1 MADPKKATAKK
12 KVKRTV
18 PEARVCILAGFN
30 NTIVTITDL
39 EGNTLSWS
47 TSGAAGFK
55 GSKKSTPYAAQRAS
69 EIAVE
74 KAKVYGIEKVKVYLN
89 GVGSGREQA
98 IRGLHLSGLDV
109 LSIVDRTPS
118 QHGGCRKKNPRKV

>member
-1 MADPKKATAKK
+1 MADPKKSMAKK
-12 KVKRTV
+12 KVKRSV
-18 PEARVCILAGFN
+18 PEARVYILAGFN
-30 NTIVTITDL
+30 NTLVTITDL
-39 EGNTLSWS
+39 EGKTISWS

-74 KAKVYGIEKVKVYLN
+74 KARPYGIEKVHVSLK

-109 LSIVDRTPS
+109 LSIVDKTSTP
-118 QHGGCRKKNPRKV
+118 HGGCRKKNPRKV

>member
-1 MADPKKATAKK
+1 MADPKKSAVKK
-12 KVKRTV
+12 KVKRSVT
-18 PEARVCILAGFN
+18 EARVCILAGYN
-30 NTIVTITDL
+30 NTLVTITDL

-74 KAKVYGIEKVKVYLN
+74 KAKAYGIEKVRVFLK

-109 LSIVDRTPS
+109 LSIIDRTSLP
-118 QHGGCRKKNPRKV
+118 HGGCRKRNPRKV